1 MSRCMKANMTGL
13 EGNKLRSPMLAILFL
28 LLDAFEAAPSSMC
41 PKLTRCLK
49 TTVQNSL

>member
-1 MSRCMKANMTGL
+1 MKANMTGL
-13 EGNKLRSPMLAILFL
+13 EGNKLRSPMLAILFF

-41 PKLTRCLK
+41 PKLTRCSK